1 MTAHVS
7 SILKNSQFL
16 FAASEEHRIYQPT
29 GFMTAMAHALGCAAD
44 IVGRHDLYE
53 APGGVVL
60 RVRAA
65 AVAGDL
71 FFAQAGVPDEFVFML
86 TGACLLDIEAMLGRA
101 LPGQIAAS
109 PALRAAFTSVP
120 ELSSAQKTPAVQ
132 APAEAAPA
140 ITSAILK
147 PTRSIPHSRHDRS
160 RASRVQ

>member
-1 MTAHVS
+1 M
-7 SILKNSQFL
+7 
-16 FAASEEHRIYQPT
+16 
-29 GFMTAMAHALGCAAD
+29 
-44 IVGRHDLYE
+44 
-53 APGGVVL
+53 L

-65 AVAGDL
+65 AVVGDL
-71 FFAQAGVPDEFVFML
+71 FFAQAGVSDDFVFML
-86 TGACLLDIEAMLGRA
+86 TGACRSLLAMLGRA
-101 LPGQIAAS
+101 LPGQISAS

-147 PTRSIPHSRHDRS
+147 PPHSIPHSRHDRS